1 MSKDGVSEEPET
13 GSVYWNNPDGI
24 KIATYKWLPEN
35 EVKFLMYLVQGYCD
49 CVHAYAKLVKAYTD
63 AGGAVYTH
71 DHMYHGEG

>member
-24 KIATYKWLPEN
+24 KIATYKWLPQN
-35 EVKFLMYLVQGYCD
+35 EVKFLVYLVQGYCD
-49 CVHAYAKLVKAYTD
+49 HANAYKKLVKAYTD

-71 DHMYHGEG
+71 EHMYHG